1 MASSLLLSTDGAS
14 GPGAARDLWP
24 PELMGGS
31 VPARRAR
38 DLARQAATPDAR
50 ALIVAERG
58 LDAHTIAQAIHR
70 LGSPMDAPLVTVDC
84 GGAARGIEE
93 TLFGPPTAGRSRRSE
108 QPGEA
113 ASGGRLLEARG
124 GTLFLAH
131 VTDLPATAQA
141 RLARIVRDGEYRAA
155 GRGRS
160 RPLTLRVLAS
170 AGPAI
175 DADVEEGAFRVD
187 LFRRLSAL
195 RIDVPPLRLRP
206 EDIGAIARHLAASS
220 AGDAADRP
228 PLRFTGAALG
238 FLAAL
243 PWEGNLLELAELVDA
258 LGRRTP
264 TAAVRVE
271 DVLGQIRLD
280 RPLVPARY
288 GCLREARR
296 QFEREYIA
304 AVLRQHGWRMSE
316 AAKTLGIQRT
326 NLYRKAR
333 QLRIPRVKTFS

>member
-1 MASSLLLSTDGAS
+1 MSSSMLLSADGAS
-14 GPGAARDLWP
+14 DPGATRDVWP

-31 VPARRAR
+31 VPSRRAR
-38 DLARQAATPDAR
+38 DLARQAALPDAR

-58 LDAHTIAQAIHR
+58 LDAPAIARAIHR
-70 LGSPMDAPLVTVDC
+70 LGSPPDAPLVTVDC

-93 TLFGPPTAGRSRRSE
+93 TLFGSPTAGRSRRSE
-108 QPGEA
+108 GSAEVP
-113 ASGGRLLEARG
+113 GGRLLAARG

-131 VTDLPATAQA
+131 VTDLPAAAQA
-141 RLARIVRDGEYRAA
+141 RLARTVRDGEYRAA
-155 GRGRS
+155 GHGRVQ
-160 RPLTLRVLAS
+160 PLALRILAG

-175 DADVEEGAFRVD
+175 DADVEDGAFRVD

-206 EDIGAIARHLAASS
+206 EDIGAIARHLAES
-220 AGDAADRP
+220 AGGAANRAA
-228 PLRFTGAALG
+228 LRFTGAALG
-238 FLAAL
+238 FLSAL
-243 PWEGNLLELAELVDA
+243 PWEGNLGELAEVVEA
-258 LGRRTP
+258 LGRRAP
-264 TAAVRVE
+264 SSAVRVE

-288 GCLREARR
+288 GSLRDARR

-304 AVLRQHGWRMSE
+304 AVLRQHGWRMSD
-316 AAKTLGIQRT
+316 AAKALGMQRT

-333 QLRIPRVKTFS
+333 QLKVPGIKVTG